1 MRFRRIVEESEDAL
15 AWVKKMY
22 GAKTADMLQDYCA
35 EKDKDINK
43 VVWDERP
50 DRSGVT
56 AWDKFEYW
64 AKSKR
69 RTNVQKDRFGD
80 TTIDDYL
87 PSGNSRRGRLG
98 KVYDE
103 PSMSDMVAEERLN
116 ERFGDLTK
124 MTDGVD
130 TIYVD
135 DDGIESMKKKGFW
148 AIKSHKPSP
157 FFSETHREEDD
168 FMPSRRPGSRS
179 RPGDIYSDPGLRDMM
194 EEATGKDEYAIADYV
209 GNDLRHC
216 SFVDNFCWGDYAD
229 MTFEIDG
236 IKYRLSVERAPGEV
250 NAFDDAI

>member
-22 GAKTADMLQDYCA
+22 GAKTAAMLQDYCA

-43 VVWDERP
+43 VVWDEMP

-56 AWDKFEYW
+56 AWEKFENW

-103 PSMSDMVAEERLN
+103 PSMSDMVA
-116 ERFGDLTK
+116 
-124 MTDGVD
+124 
-130 TIYVD
+130 
-135 DDGIESMKKKGFW
+135 
-148 AIKSHKPSP
+148 
-157 FFSETHREEDD
+157 
-168 FMPSRRPGSRS
+168 
-179 RPGDIYSDPGLRDMM
+179 
-194 EEATGKDEYAIADYV
+194 EATGKDEYAIADYV